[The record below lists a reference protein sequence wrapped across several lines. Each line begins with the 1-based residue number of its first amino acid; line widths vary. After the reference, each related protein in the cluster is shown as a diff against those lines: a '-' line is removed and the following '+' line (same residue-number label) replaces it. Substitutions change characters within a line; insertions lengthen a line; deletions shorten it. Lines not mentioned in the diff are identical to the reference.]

1 MKAHPY
7 KLVIVIAAAVT
18 LLSVFALPYLSA
30 EGIKLTLWELRKLDV
45 IHGYI
50 ILGAMVP
57 PLVLGGLALKGRLGR
72 GGAIAS
78 LLGFGAAV
86 LISFAVFS
94 KAHASF
100 GSEGGL
106 GAKLMVVAMIAGAVA
121 SLMGT
126 IKPEPRA

>member
-1 MKAHPY
+1 MKAT

-18 LLSVFALPYLSA
+18 MLSVFALPYLSA

-50 ILGAMVP
+50 ILGAMVL
-57 PLVLGGLALKGRLGR
+57 PLAFGGLALKGRLGR

-78 LLGFGAAV
+78 LLGFVIGV
-86 LISFAVFS
+86 LISFTVFS

-106 GAKLMVVAMIAGAVA
+106 GAKLIVIAGVVGALAALAGAV
-121 SLMGT
+121 
-126 IKPEPRA
+126 KPEPK